1 MNKSISRELAFKLLY
16 SMEIQQEYGQ
26 EQIDLFIENNEI
38 EDKKIIQYIQST
50 INGILENKK
59 EIQKQIEE
67 NLKEKW
73 DIGRISKIDFVVLQI
88 AIYEIQYK
96 KLPYK
101 IAINEAVELAKM
113 YGEDSSKSF
122 VNGMLATIV
131 KKNGENNEVWSNI
144 GNRFE

>member
-131 KKNGENNEVWSNI
+131 KKNGENNEV
-144 GNRFE
+144 

>member
-73 DIGRISKIDFVVLQI
+73 DISRISKIDFVLLQI

-131 KKNGENNEVWSNI
+131 KKNGENNEV
-144 GNRFE
+144 

>member
-38 EDKKIIQYIQST
+38 EDKKIIQYIKST

-73 DIGRISKIDFVVLQI
+73 DIGRISKIDFVLLQI

-131 KKNGENNEVWSNI
+131 KKNGENNEV
-144 GNRFE
+144 

>member
-59 EIQKQIEE
+59 EIQKQIKE

-73 DIGRISKIDFVVLQI
+73 DISRISKIDFVLLQI

-131 KKNGENNEVWSNI
+131 KKNGENNEV
-144 GNRFE
+144 